1 MLKKSTIFFIVTI
14 FLISPVKIYS
24 QKYSTYNLQNCVE
37 YSSLEEALKQPDSVY
52 ILKLKREKLT
62 QIPKEIFLLK
72 NLKVLILSINKLND
86 IPDEIDSLKFL
97 EELDV
102 SSNKFTHFPKAI
114 TRLTKLKTLKIFRNE
129 IPELPKEIGN
139 MKNLNQLVIWDNPLT
154 NLPDEI
160 GKLKN
165 QIKQLNLS
173 LTLIRDKNV
182 IEKIFNLLPDTKIEF
197 PSPCDCLK

>member
-1 MLKKSTIFFIVTI
+1 MLKKITIFFIVTL
-14 FLISPVKIYS
+14 FLISPFKIFS
-24 QKYSTYNLQNCVE
+24 QKYSNSNLPNRIE
-37 YSSLEEALKQPDSVY
+37 YTSLKEALRQPDSVY
-52 ILKLKREKLT
+52 ILKLKRKKLT
-62 QIPKEIFLLK
+62 LFPKEIFLLK
-72 NLKVLILSINKLND
+72 NLKVLVLSVNKLSD
-86 IPDEIDSLKFL
+86 IPEEIDSLKFL
-97 EELDV
+97 EELDI

-114 TRLTKLKTLKIFRNE
+114 TRLTKLKILKIFRNE
-129 IPELPKEIGN
+129 IPELPKEIGD
-139 MKNLNQLVIWDNPLT
+139 MKHLEQLIIWDNPLT

-160 GKLKN
+160 GKLKT